1 MPSYKQSTVAYVPV
15 TLVDGTGNPVTGV
28 VGTSVTAAV
37 SKNGN
42 TTPQSVS
49 TTAAGEWAEIT
60 TAPYTGSGT
69 YWLKLSTGNTD
80 TLGPLLVGV
89 SVTGAV
95 FIRDWVQIDPDVPG
109 ATVSSVTG
117 NVGGNVTGSVG
128 SVTGAVGS
136 VSGNVGG
143 NVSGSV
149 GSVAGNVS
157 GSVAS
162 VVGDLGGKVLGGG
175 VGTITGTGVRAV
187 DGSGNPIFPAA
198 SYTAPPSAA
207 TNAAAVWDEATSSH
221 TTSGTFGRKFR
232 DFVQFIQILLSR

>member
-109 ATVSSVTG
+109 ATVAS
-117 NVGGNVTGSVG
+117 VTGSVG

-143 NVSGSV
+143 NVTGSVGSVTGSVGSVSGNVGGNVSGSV
-149 GSVAGNVS
+149 GSVVGLNASLIDVATSTRLAS
-157 GSVAS
+157 G
-162 VVGDLGGKVLGGG
+162 
-175 VGTITGTGVRAV
+175 
-187 DGSGNPIFPAA
+187 